1 MRLGSSWTR
10 GHRCRPG
17 VERQIIGWR
26 DAASA
31 VRAER
36 GRARASMTSEGIGW
50 LTSSLE
56 QATAMVPPTERHA
69 IHKLWM
75 KMEDA
80 VDGKELSAAQAATA
94 VRSAFTNLCNMYV
107 EQAQQNAHAKA
118 GEAEARAQML
128 EERERFRKHSEV
140 FKHKLDSAL
149 GVARKSSSVAE
160 DWRAQARR
168 AKANL
173 ATIEAR
179 HRRLV
184 AASAK
189 LLHAREGS
197 NLSPH
202 KGPSGKDNTG
212 EENDALVGVRMSHDG
227 EGEVRSGARPA
238 SANVGAREPGDMS
251 LNISRDLPSRPQ
263 SAGTPANFGR
273 PADFDSP
280 IQPVASMDS
289 VISRAS
295 SHDAA
300 AALLG
305 GPGPLRGYKKD
316 RMPIGGVRRGAGEEK
331 RPVLPANSMF
341 NRPASANGTQ
351 PTTRGRRRQGPAADS
366 G

>member
-1 MRLGSSWTR
+1 
-10 GHRCRPG
+10 
-17 VERQIIGWR
+17 
-26 DAASA
+26 
-31 VRAER
+31 
-36 GRARASMTSEGIGW
+36 MTPEGIGW

-80 VDGKELSAAQAATA
+80 IDGKELSAAQAATA
-94 VRSAFTNLCNMYV
+94 VRGAFTNLCNMYV
-107 EQAQQNAHAKA
+107 EQAQQSAHAKA

-160 DWRAQARR
+160 DWRAQARQ

-197 NLSPH
+197 NLSPRN
-202 KGPSGKDNTG
+202 GPNGK
-212 EENDALVGVRMSHDG
+212 ENDALLAVRMSYDG
-227 EGEVRSGARPA
+227 EGEGVRSGERPA
-238 SANVGAREPGDMS
+238 SANVGAREPGDMG

-300 AALLG
+300 AALLA
-305 GPGPLRGYKKD
+305 GPGPLRGYRKDKK
-316 RMPIGGVRRGAGEEK
+316 PIGGVRRGAGEEK

-351 PTTRGRRRQGPAADS
+351 PTTRSRRRPASAADS